1 MLSYCFCQF
10 LQYLSNWFCNVSMEG
25 LQRPCK
31 QAKEGECKSSP
42 TSFSLPSSTARIA
55 SVGFIRIIETEEG
68 MTFCRHILPEH
79 VGPFRQIFSVFQL
92 ESIFGQRN
100 VSSLSPFLS
109 FSPWQLLAP
118 WLRAWPTTEEA

>member
-1 MLSYCFCQF
+1 MLLYCFCQF
-10 LQYLSNWFCNVSMEG
+10 LQYFRNWFCNVSMEG
-25 LQRPCK
+25 PQCK
-31 QAKEGECKSSP
+31 QAKQGECKSSP

-55 SVGFIRIIETEEG
+55 SVVGFIRIIETEEG

-79 VGPFRQIFSVFQL
+79 VGPFRQTFSVFQL

-109 FSPWQLLAP
+109 FFPWQLLAP
-118 WLRAWPTTEEA
+118 WLRAWLTTEEA